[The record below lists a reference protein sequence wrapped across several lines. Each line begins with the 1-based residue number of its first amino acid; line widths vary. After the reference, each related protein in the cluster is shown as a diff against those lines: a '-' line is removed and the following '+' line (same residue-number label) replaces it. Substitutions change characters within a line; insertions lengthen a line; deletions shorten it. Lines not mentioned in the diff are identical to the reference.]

1 MIDLKKSSK
10 VIFYFLILLIVFG
23 IGWITL
29 GEQPNGTR
37 SENNKDRTNFAFEIE
52 PKTSD
57 TPGLWNGSSSTDWF
71 TTSNWDDNSIPNS
84 TVNVII
90 PSGCNFYPN
99 VTASS
104 DCHDLT
110 IQSGGSLSVSTGSI
124 DINDDLLIYGSLIMN
139 NENGAI
145 DVGDDVYWYDGSSA
159 SITDGSIYC
168 GGDWRFFDGCSV
180 ILGNDCIVR
189 LDGTSTQYIYN
200 YESTS
205 CFGDLSLQN
214 NGLCYFDSSSTYN
227 LAIGRNLI
235 ISLGAMFDFEGT
247 SGTDCQMEIG
257 HDFWIY
263 GSLIMDDADDQIDVE
278 RCVYWEA
285 GSSATITAGSIYCG
299 GNWQWYAGASIVL
312 GDDSMVYLDGSSTQY
327 VNNFENTAASSFGDL
342 TIQTNG
348 LCYYGDSSNTYL
360 TIGGDLI
367 IESGATFDFEGAS
380 GTDCQMEIG
389 HDFWIYG
396 SLIMDDADDQI
407 DVERCVY
414 WEAGSSAT
422 ITAGSIYCGGNWQ
435 WYAGASIV
443 LGDDSMVYL
452 DGSSTQY
459 VNNFENTA
467 ASSFGDLTIQ
477 TNGLCYYGDSSNTY
491 LTIGGD
497 LIIESGATFDFEGTS
512 GTDCSMQV
520 GGDLNVYG
528 TLIMDNADDQIE
540 VNGSISWESSS
551 TASITEGK
559 INCGG
564 NWNFSDSTF
573 LGSHINAVINISGDF
588 IIDEGNFSTRGFA
601 ITVNGSVV
609 INQEGNLTIA
619 PNTNFF
625 CNSVYISGILKL
637 LANGTKNSILNLS
650 CAINPQFKVTS
661 TGYLYLLGFDEE
673 HRAIICGDSDSRIN
687 WSINGSFKGLYYMIT
702 YPTQW
707 GVRFTN
713 SAIILLM
720 DNGIFDNPPSN
731 GVLLNLTDVLNVPD
745 IIWNCVFNNSGIT
758 PEGSPPYNVYATS
771 LTKTIIFMN
780 ATGDLAKNSTAAED
794 FDSDVI
800 NKIIWGNSP
809 LNHVGALPP
818 DFSYLFGSTGNNIEW
833 KFMDDTVLNPK
844 YTIYRNSFP
853 ILGFNETSWSPGAP
867 IIIDIDGLAI
877 GHYNFT
883 IIIEDGLGGYVQ
895 DEVLVEV
902 EDAESDEKEDKNE
915 GDEISDSSLYWVLL
929 GLSIILG
936 SILIGTLYF
945 YLKKKDPRHK

>member
-247 SGTDCQMEIG
+247 
-257 HDFWIY
+257 
-263 GSLIMDDADDQIDVE
+263 
-278 RCVYWEA
+278 
-285 GSSATITAGSIYCG
+285 
-299 GNWQWYAGASIVL
+299 
-312 GDDSMVYLDGSSTQY
+312 
-327 VNNFENTAASSFGDL
+327 
-342 TIQTNG
+342 
-348 LCYYGDSSNTYL
+348 
-360 TIGGDLI
+360 
-367 IESGATFDFEGAS
+367 S